1 MSRAIAKLD
10 EGLKVWREPPLGE
23 APTSF
28 WTPATRS
35 PARRLY
41 RTAVLIA
48 VGIEASGQRHVL
60 GCEIA
65 TTKLRSTAP
74 LPGSLLSRGL
84 KEGVELVIADDHAAL
99 KASRRAVCPSAP
111 WPRWQFHQ
119 SQNTSQLLALEGARK
134 TVAKQLRVIFNAPDK
149 AEAERPSKLALDTWR
164 REHPKPALW
173 AGGALWISAFPFPNP
188 DSCLRLV
195 SALLTELDD
204 EWMTGGKVYP
214 NLHP

>member
-1 MSRAIAKLD
+1 MPSPNSTKGLRSGASRPWA
-10 EGLKVWREPPLGE
+10 RP
-23 APTSF
+23 PTSF

-99 KASRRAVCPSAP
+99 KAYRRAVCPSAP

-149 AEAERPSKLALDTWR
+149 AEAERPSKVALDTWR

-173 AGGALWISAFPFPNP
+173 AGGAIVDKRLPLSQPRFLPEAG
-188 DSCLRLV
+188 LRP
-195 SALLTELDD
+195 AHR
-204 EWMTGGKVYP
+204 TGR
-214 NLHP
+214 